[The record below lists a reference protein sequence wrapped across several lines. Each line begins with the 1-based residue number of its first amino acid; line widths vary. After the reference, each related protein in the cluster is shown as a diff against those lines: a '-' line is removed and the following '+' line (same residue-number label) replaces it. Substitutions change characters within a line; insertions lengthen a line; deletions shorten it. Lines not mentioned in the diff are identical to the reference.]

1 MPLVAHSVVIE
12 LLTVIVDDR
21 DLEELASQTAVPLTE
36 HTLISGCRHLID
48 IL

>member
-1 MPLVAHSVVIE
+1 MPLVARSVVH

-21 DLEELASQTAVPLTE
+21 DLEELASQTAVLLTE
-36 HTLISGCRHLID
+36 HTLISGRGRLID